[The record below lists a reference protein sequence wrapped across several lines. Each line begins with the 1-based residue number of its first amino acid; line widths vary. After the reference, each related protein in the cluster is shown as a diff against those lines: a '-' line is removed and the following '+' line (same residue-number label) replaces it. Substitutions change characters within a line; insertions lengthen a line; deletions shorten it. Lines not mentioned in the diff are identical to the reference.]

1 MALIVRVRLMPSW
14 RPLLR
19 LAANLLIIAGASVVA
34 VWVWALLDGMVYQHV
49 QQTHFAE
56 ATGGVDL
63 QFETRPQVFL
73 VPPLLRPAA
82 LVKPDPL
89 VLGKLEIPSVGL
101 SVMVREGVDAASLRK
116 AVGHLSSSALP
127 GEAGNFVLLGHRDTF
142 FRPLRNIA
150 RGDTI
155 AMRTV
160 QGSYAYVV
168 ESIQVVEPD
177 FSLRADDRSAPVA
190 TLITCFPFGYTGP
203 APRRFVVRARLQVS
217 SGLEKGQ

>member
-1 MALIVRVRLMPSW
+1 MPSW

-19 LAANLLIIAGASVVA
+19 LAANLSIIAGVSVAA

-49 QQTHFAE
+49 QETHFVE
-56 ATGGVDL
+56 ATGDVDL
-63 QFETRPQVFL
+63 QSETRPQVFL
-73 VPPLLRPAA
+73 VPPLLRPAT
-82 LVKPDPL
+82 LVKADPL

-116 AVGHLSSSALP
+116 AVGHLSSSVLP

-150 RGDTI
+150 RGDLI
-155 AMRTV
+155 AMRTM

-168 ESIQVVEPD
+168 ESIQVVEPA
-177 FSLRADDRSAPVA
+177 FSVRADDGSASVA

-203 APRRFVVRARLQVS
+203 APRRFVVRARLRTS
-217 SGLEKGQ
+217 DGLEKRQ